1 MNLQNYIVH
10 THRLQR
16 PLYDGKFRR
25 RLNGGDNDSDM
36 CGYLASADLSIA
48 AAAGPEVHVLPVLVP
63 MLAMVPVLLLL
74 LSPRSPTRLG
84 AGDDGRCDC
93 GLSYPQ
99 LAAPSGWRL
108 PRRSPATEPFRRRL
122 PLCRQPLLDEPLR
135 PRTWSSTSAAV
146 SSNRKPLSASPRWP
160 KVSAG
165 QLTPPSVSAMLT
177 TCDWSTVYFWVM
189 AKIRWLRCV
198 WWKLLYSMTSEIVV
212 LAGEIA
218 VMCTVTGIGLSYW

>member
-1 MNLQNYIVH
+1 MYYEFINYIVH

-25 RLNGGDNDSDM
+25 RLNGGDNDRDM
-36 CGYLASADLSIA
+36 CGYLARADLNCT
-48 AAAGPEVHVLPVLVP
+48 AAAGPVVHVLPVLVP
-63 MLAMVPVLLLL
+63 MVPVLLLPW
-74 LSPRSPTRLG
+74 SPRSPTRLD

-122 PLCRQPLLDEPLR
+122 PLCRPPLLDEPLR
-135 PRTWSSTSAAV
+135 PRTWPSTSAAV
-146 SSNRKPLSASPRWP
+146 SSSRKPSLSASPRWP
-160 KVSAG
+160 KVLAA

-177 TCDWSTVYFWVM
+177 TCDWSTVYF
-189 AKIRWLRCV
+189 
-198 WWKLLYSMTSEIVV
+198 
-212 LAGEIA
+212 
-218 VMCTVTGIGLSYW
+218 